1 MNRIDFDLIVNELRK
16 GLRPH
21 TDPVA
26 QLLTAG
32 PQFFH
37 EFRTI
42 GLHAARQTGKTRWA
56 FEQMVKDTKACM
68 ILPKGLTRDEIFHY
82 EDRMG
87 VANVDERTFTIR
99 EVQFLFTRDRFE
111 NWATI
116 YFDDATHKYHFLK
129 KQLLEY
135 LLKHQRYETTIFLV
149 G

>member
-21 TDPVA
+21 TDPIA
-26 QLLTAG
+26 QAILART
-32 PQFFH
+32 QFFH

-42 GLHAARQTGKTRWA
+42 GLTAARQTGKSRWA
-56 FEQMVKDTKACM
+56 FEQLAKDRSACM
-68 ILPKGLTRDEIFHY
+68 IVPKGLTRDEIFQY

-87 VANVDERTFTIR
+87 VVNVDERTFTIR
-99 EVQFLFTRDRFE
+99 EVQHLICRDKFE
-111 NWATI
+111 AWSTI

-135 LLKHQRYETTIFLV
+135 LHKHQRFETTIILV